1 MITLSPSRHI
11 LHILIFVFLLWLN
24 ACAAPT
30 PPPAET
36 AAPQSTPT
44 RKPPTRTPP
53 PTASPTLDPSPT
65 APATQEPAVNLQGVT
80 VKFWHPWTKNKE
92 YAILALVNEFN
103 AENEYGILV
112 TAFSQGRETYQNVT
126 AVLGSPDAP
135 QVVVG
140 YNNQLQSWDNRSGQV
155 LDLNPYM
162 DDPEWGFPP
171 DLRLDFYPVI
181 WTQDVNASG
190 KRLGLPLYRSAI
202 VIFYN
207 QTWAHELGFDAAPAT
222 PDEFREQACAAA
234 AANNDS
240 TGGLL
245 VTADISTHASWLMAF
260 GGGLLAPDGTA
271 YQAATSEN
279 EAAFTFLRSLLDD
292 GCAWMPDAY
301 YPNQEFATRRGL
313 FYPSSIAG
321 LPYQENAFE
330 KANRFDQWTVLPF
343 PGVNGEPV
351 LNLYGASC
359 GILKS
364 EPEQQ
369 LASWIFVK
377 WLLQPENQ
385 ARFIEASGYLPVSQ
399 SAFDNLTDYAE
410 EHPRWAQAVE
420 FIPYARTE
428 PALGS
433 WGVGRW
439 AFGDA
444 VDELLAPGFSSA
456 QIPRLLTEL
465 EARLNEIHAEQ
476 P

>member
-1 MITLSPSRHI
+1 MKKLHPSPRI
-11 LHILIFVFLLWLN
+11 WFIWFFLPLFWLT
-24 ACAAPT
+24 ACTAPT
-30 PPPAET
+30 PSPTDT
-36 AAPQSTPT
+36 AAPQITPT
-44 RKPPTRTPP
+44 RKPTRTPA
-53 PTASPTLDPSPT
+53 PTDAPTLEPTPTSPAAGVT
-65 APATQEPAVNLQGVT
+65 SPDLQGVT

-92 YAILALVNEFN
+92 YAILSLVNEFN
-103 AENEYGILV
+103 ADNEYGILV

-126 AVLGSPDAP
+126 AALGSPDAP

-140 YNNQLQSWDNRSGQV
+140 YNNQLQSWDNQSGQI
-155 LDLNPYM
+155 LDLNAYTNN
-162 DDPEWGFPP
+162 PEWGFPP
-171 DLRLDFYPVI
+171 DVQADFSPVA
-181 WTQDVNASG
+181 WAQDVNAAG
-190 KRLGLPLYRSAI
+190 KRLGVPIYRSAI

-207 QTWAHELGFDAAPAT
+207 QTWARELGFDSPPAT
-222 PDEFREQACAAA
+222 PDELREQACAAA

-245 VTADISTHASWLMAF
+245 MTGDISTHMSWLMAF
-260 GGGLLAPDGTA
+260 NGGLLTPNGSG
-271 YQAATSEN
+271 YQAVTLEN

-292 GCAWMPDAY
+292 GCAWVPDAY

-321 LPYQENAFE
+321 LPYQEAAFE
-330 KANRFDQWTVLPF
+330 DANRFDQWTVLPF
-343 PGVNGEPV
+343 PGVDGEPV
-351 LNLYGASC
+351 VNLYGPAY
-359 GILKS
+359 GILQS
-364 EPEQQ
+364 TPEQQ

-385 ARFIEASGYLPVSQ
+385 ARFIEASGYLPVSM
-399 SAFDNLTDYAE
+399 SALDHLTDYAAD
-410 EHPRWAQAVE
+410 HPRWVQALD
-420 FIPYARTE
+420 FIPYAQTE

-444 VDELLAPGFSSA
+444 VDELLAPDFSAA
-456 QIPRLLTEL
+456 QIPDLLTEL